1 MVCYNV
7 FNLIIHAFI
16 GIFLLPNF
24 FKHFFKGPYSLICEE
39 DELYK
44 NRHSRWS
51 VGMFTLSKSW
61 LLLDTFITICLNKEL
76 EYGSVIH
83 HSLVLLQVGF
93 SYKSAG
99 ASVRVP
105 ILINSLLGTIT
116 YFYFVGLHFNLNV
129 DFLRKYIIIGQRW
142 QFVIGILLISI
153 VKLWKNRGYNC
164 EISHLALDL
173 NLFIYII
180 FFALALLKS

>member
-1 MVCYNV
+1 MH
-7 FNLIIHAFI
+7 IFI
-16 GIFLLPNF
+16 SIFLLPNF

-39 DELYK
+39 GELYK

-61 LLLDTFITICLNKEL
+61 LLLDTFISICLNKQL

-93 SYKSAG
+93 TFKSAG
-99 ASVRVP
+99 ASVRLP
-105 ILINSLLGTIT
+105 ILLNSLIGTVT
-116 YFYFVGLHFNLNV
+116 YFYFIALQLDVKVN
-129 DFLRKYIIIGQRW
+129 FLRRYIIIGQRW
-142 QFVIGILLISI
+142 QFVIGILLICI
-153 VKLWKNRGYNC
+153 IKMWKNRGYNC
-164 EISHLALDL
+164 EISYLALDF

-180 FFALALLKS
+180 FFGLAILKSQ